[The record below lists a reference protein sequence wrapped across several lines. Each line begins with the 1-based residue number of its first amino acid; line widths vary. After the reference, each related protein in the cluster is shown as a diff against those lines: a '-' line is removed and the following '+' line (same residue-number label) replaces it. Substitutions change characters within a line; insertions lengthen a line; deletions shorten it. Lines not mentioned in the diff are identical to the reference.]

1 MPGWVQ
7 RFNALKQ
14 SLWIKSQFR
23 GDRSLKKKNTK
34 VISPSN
40 IEQGAISIDE
50 LVRYSNNR
58 YEKGSAYAL
67 ITKDEL
73 KAAAAQ
79 AEVELIFK
87 VKKTEHHEKYLVWQ
101 LEKPH
106 SKEAGEIG
114 VALS

>member
-14 SLWIKSQFR
+14 SLWIKSKFR
-23 GDRSLKKKNTK
+23 GDRSLKKKNAKST
-34 VISPSN
+34 
-40 IEQGAISIDE
+40 
-50 LVRYSNNR
+50 
-58 YEKGSAYAL
+58 YAL
-67 ITKDEL
+67 IAKDEL
-73 KAAAAQ
+73 KVAAAQ

-87 VKKTEHHEKYLVWQ
+87 VKKTEHHKKYLVWQ